1 MTSPE
6 AEVLG
11 QRLMILISQRAG
23 STDSLAV
30 AAAARQI
37 HGDLTAVLAPLISAT
52 GVEALMARAFDL
64 AKREFP
70 TGEQSGGNGPT
81 NEPFT
86 QVSLWLESQLPTAA
100 TDAAA
105 AVFATFAT
113 LLTTLIGEPLTMQFL
128 RKAWPDGFSD
138 GRRLKRKRT

>member
-1 MTSPE
+1 MTSLEPKVVRRGLV
-6 AEVLG
+6 VLI
-11 QRLMILISQRAG
+11 RQRAG

-30 AAAARQI
+30 AAAARRI

-52 GVEALMARAFDL
+52 GVDALVARAFDL

-70 TGEQSGGNGPT
+70 TGEQSGGNDPT
-81 NEPFT
+81 HEPLS
-86 QVSLWLESQLPTAA
+86 QMSLWLESQLATAA

-105 AVFATFAT
+105 AMFATFAE
-113 LLTTLIGEPLTMQFL
+113 LLTTLIGEPLTMQYL

-138 GRRLKRKRT
+138 GRRPKRKKT